1 MDDPRIGRKPVAS
14 WQDLGVWRHAHSLV
28 LMVYALAKEMPQD
41 ERFRLTDQLCR
52 AAMSVPTNIVEGKSR
67 SSVKEYLQFLAI
79 ARGSLEEVKHLLLLG
94 KDLGYVRDAQHV
106 QMTSECETVGRMLN
120 GLMRS
125 LRLAAKTRHPKPGT

>member
-1 MDDPRIGRKPVAS
+1 
-14 WQDLGVWRHAHSLV
+14 
-28 LMVYALAKEMPQD
+28 MVYALAKEMPQD

-79 ARGSLEEVKHLLLLG
+79 ARGSLEEVKYLLLLG
-94 KDLGYVRDAQHV
+94 KGLGYVRDAQHV